1 MEKGFN
7 MKSDVSA
14 NGAFAMGER
23 AYEEAT
29 EEDTNLSFIPKIPK
43 TPMSI
48 FISITSRCNQACR
61 HCAVYSDSFDYGP
74 ELTTEQWLAFF
85 DELERTKVLRV
96 KISGGEPFVRED
108 IFELLDALYKKP
120 LRFSINSN
128 ATLIDERSAKRLSGY
143 NKKMDD
149 IMVSLDGA
157 SPATH
162 DLLRGDGAFDK
173 AVRGIKLLLQFGV
186 EVCVY
191 CTVTRLNFTD
201 IRAVAE
207 LLKEIGISDI
217 KFNYLLYEGRGL
229 KFQEELELTAKER
242 KQTIEELKEIRKD
255 FPHISG
261 TFFEMDEIFE
271 GIRTIKSEDLR
282 NYDPAKH
289 FLNGCGALKR
299 ECAIRPD
306 GWATPCD
313 RLPEIK
319 AENILDTPLDVIWRE
334 SKTFL
339 DFRKRF
345 VTPLTTLS
353 TCADCEYAH
362 SCTAGC
368 PASAYTAYGT
378 MLARDP
384 SCCYKLFLEE
394 QADGAK

>member
-1 MEKGFN
+1 MERDFN
-7 MKSDVSA
+7 MKENVLSSNASA
-14 NGAFAMGER
+14 KRDISKEER
-23 AYEEAT
+23 ADEEI
-29 EEDTNLSFIPKIPK
+29 NISFAPKIPR
-43 TPMSI
+43 TPISL
-48 FISITSRCNQACR
+48 FVSITSKCNQACR
-61 HCAVYSDSFDYGP
+61 HCAVYSDSFNYGP
-74 ELTTEQWLAFF
+74 DLTTEQWIKFI
-85 DELERTKVLRV
+85 DEIERVKVLRV
-96 KISGGEPFVRED
+96 KISGGEPFARDD
-108 IFELLDALYKKP
+108 IFEILDALYKKP

-128 ATLIDERSAKRLSGY
+128 ATLIDEKSAERLSGY

-162 DLLRGDGAFDK
+162 DLLRGAGAFDK
-173 AVRGIKLLLQFGV
+173 ALRGINLLLQFGV

-201 IRAVAE
+201 LRAVAE
-207 LLKEIGISDI
+207 LMKEIGISDI

-229 KFQEELELTAKER
+229 KFQEELQLTTKER
-242 KQTIEELKEIRKD
+242 KRTIENLKEIRKD
-255 FPHISG
+255 FPFISG

-271 GIRTIKSEDLR
+271 GIRTTEPEDLIH
-282 NYDPAKH
+282 YDPAKH
-289 FLNGCGALKR
+289 FLSGCGALKK
-299 ECAIRPD
+299 ECAIRSD

-319 AENILDTPLDVIWRE
+319 AENILDTPLDVIWKE

-384 SCCYKLFLEE
+384 SCCYKLFIEGQE
-394 QADGAK
+394 DGT